1 MTAAVLTQT
10 RSRADPT
17 VAVCVG
23 RILTAAG
30 VCFGAADLFEW
41 AVLDGAL
48 PVHPMALAFSWTL
61 AVGVFLTTLYR
72 VRTGSGEAGRIA
84 GGWSRAGIL
93 ASLTVVLAL
102 VVVSA
107 AQNHWALMQAAGG
120 VSLAVYGVAWM
131 IAAVRT
137 GRLMMGV
144 VSLTAFAGVGAVVL
158 NLGAPQ
164 QYLGA
169 AVTLM
174 FVALLPGV
182 ALARGGRI

>member
-1 MTAAVLTQT
+1 
-10 RSRADPT
+10 
-17 VAVCVG
+17 
-23 RILTAAG
+23 
-30 VCFGAADLFEW
+30 
-41 AVLDGAL
+41 
-48 PVHPMALAFSWTL
+48 
-61 AVGVFLTTLYR
+61 
-72 VRTGSGEAGRIA
+72 
-84 GGWSRAGIL
+84 
-93 ASLTVVLAL
+93 
-102 VVVSA
+102 
-107 AQNHWALMQAAGG
+107 MQAAGG

-144 VSLTAFAGVGAVVL
+144 VSLTAFAGVGAVLL

-164 QYLGA
+164 QYLAA